1 MNLRLIDYIA
11 KSPLIKTLIFAI
23 STIISGVLAAA
34 FIFEISPL
42 GKINWALSY
51 RVTSFYLIIF
61 WVIIIAIYN
70 YLVFKKETDILKF
83 KDEEYCMAYIRS
95 QCLPEIASK
104 YRESVKIGNMRGLKD
119 ILAEVKRII
128 K

>member
-1 MNLRLIDYIA
+1 MNLRLIDYIVR
-11 KSPLIKTLIFAI
+11 SPLIKTFIFVI
-23 STIISGVLAAA
+23 STIISGVLSAA

-42 GKINWALSY
+42 GKINWVLSY
-51 RVTSFYLIIF
+51 RVVSFYLIIF
-61 WVIIIAIYN
+61 WVIIITIYN
-70 YLVFKKETDILKF
+70 YLVCKKEIDILKF

-104 YRESVKIGNMRGLKD
+104 YKESVKIGNMRGLKD